1 MLLTHEGAVHQRGG
15 EERKQ
20 RECGDED
27 RDARSFV
34 LRAERCGVTEASGG
48 PELTC
53 GSTTRRLMME
63 LPTLAVEPS
72 SDTRPTNIIVIKKTP
87 SQSSLGQNPSTAPDT
102 RETGA
107 GAAAAGEASEAA
119 SSVRHHGV
127 TLSLVRLVRAD
138 SARTQ
143 EQSSYTDTASARVRA
158 PQPAWHGEKYRV
170 RPSMEHVGLNSTSP
184 QPHAALQSAARS
196 ATSSRGQARKP
207 NTTSAEVP
215 RMPVRTAQPAS
226 TFARNLTL
234 QIRMSTER
242 YY

>member
-1 MLLTHEGAVHQRGG
+1 
-15 EERKQ
+15 
-20 RECGDED
+20 
-27 RDARSFV
+27 
-34 LRAERCGVTEASGG
+34 
-48 PELTC
+48 
-53 GSTTRRLMME
+53 ME

-184 QPHAALQSAARS
+184 QPHAALQSAALQSAARS